1 MPGKRKPPT
10 IESLFPSKAGRDA
23 ADAAVDALPV
33 TDSMARHIDV
43 WEEAYLVV
51 AGKSPHIR
59 GGK

>member
-1 MPGKRKPPT
+1 MKSKKDT

-43 WEEAYLVV
+43 WEVTYLAAV
-51 AGKSPHIR
+51 GKSPHIR
-59 GGK
+59 GGL